1 MNKDWKKYIGPG
13 PLVAAA
19 FIGPGTVTVCTLAG
33 VHFGYELLWALVLS
47 IITTVVLQEM
57 AARIGL
63 LTQRGLAENINNT
76 IHNIGWRYVSISLV
90 LLAVVLGN
98 AAYEAGNIG
107 GGAMGAA
114 IWVDLNPIVL
124 GKMEIQPLNFLIG
137 MLALLL
143 LFSGSYAVITN
154 VLTGLVVLMSLAF
167 LTTALMVKPDFWIMM
182 MGFKPNVRS
191 DNIITIVALIG
202 TTVVPYNL
210 FLHSGLVAK
219 RWQKVSDLRY
229 ARTDTMVSVVL
240 GGLVSM
246 AIIITAHAGAA
257 MEVNSATDLAK
268 GLEPLM
274 GGDWAKYFISF
285 GLFAAGITS
294 AITAP
299 LAGAL
304 VITGCFGWS
313 SEIKSWPMRGSILVI
328 LGLGLVFASFGIQP
342 VELITMAQLANGI
355 LLPLLSG
362 YVIWLANQKS
372 LLHLYT
378 NTKGFNLLSFLIWG
392 ITLILG
398 GISVLKVMGW
408 I

>member
-1 MNKDWKKYIGPG
+1 MTGNWKKYIGPG

-33 VHFGYELLWALVLS
+33 VQFGYDLLWALALS
-47 IITTVVLQEM
+47 VVTTIVLQEM
-57 AARIGL
+57 AARVGL
-63 LTQRGLAENINNT
+63 ITQRGLAENISKT
-76 IHNIGWRYVSISLV
+76 IYNIGWRYFSIFLV
-90 LLAVVLGN
+90 LLAIVLGN

-114 IWVDLNPIVL
+114 IWIDINPIAIGNFDL
-124 GKMEIQPLNFLIG
+124 QPLNFLIG
-137 MLALLL
+137 ILALGL
-143 LFSGSYAVITN
+143 LFSGSYGLITK
-154 VLTGLVVLMSLAF
+154 VLTGLVVLMSIAF
-167 LTTALMVKPDFWIMM
+167 LTTAVIVKPNL
-182 MGFKPNVRS
+182 GFLMHGFVPSVS
-191 DNIITIVALIG
+191 ADNIITIVALIG

-229 ARTDTMVSVVL
+229 ARADTMVSVLL

-246 AIIITAHAGAA
+246 AIVITAHAGAA
-257 MEVNSATDLAK
+257 IEVNNAADLAK

-313 SEIKSWPMRGSILVI
+313 SDIKSWQMRGSILVI
-328 LGLGLVFASFGIQP
+328 LGLGLVFASLGIQP

-362 YVIWLANQKS
+362 YVIWLANQKK
-372 LLHLYT
+372 LLNAYT
-378 NTKGFNLLSFLIWG
+378 NTKRLNLLSFLIWG
-392 ITLILG
+392 ITLLLG
-398 GISVLKVMGW
+398 AISVSKVLGW